1 LKRLVR
7 WKLGHF
13 CRTSAAKTPPL
24 CSKTRKAAPIIVS
37 IMTDLL
43 DAVEY
48 VANHQA
54 QFEAD
59 EDICGNFKEKL
70 AQIQRLYAGNEGRY
84 RRYP

>member
-1 LKRLVR
+1 LCAGNWGIFAGRLQQ
-7 WKLGHF
+7 KLRP
-13 CRTSAAKTPPL
+13 CAQKLEKQPRY
-24 CSKTRKAAPIIVS
+24 IVS